1 MIFAKYRYHPQFV
14 GALCF
19 GAPML
24 FDDGLDRLRNLKR
37 DIHDVLARL
46 VVRFGCR
53 CVIRNN

>member
-1 MIFAKYRYHPQFV
+1 
-14 GALCF
+14 
-19 GAPML
+19 ML